1 MRHTLIIATLTLSCL
16 SELPAQTSLHDY
28 RQEVITYSHELKLS
42 ELATEA
48 ADADMRRATKGH
60 LPSLGLASDIALDFS
75 DTSPSRPWSWLVN
88 VALKQ
93 TIYQG
98 GGVRA
103 TVKRRSALHAK
114 SEMDEQIALLDAI
127 YSADIAYWQLS
138 RSKSYLETI
147 SEYVAVVDSLRGI
160 VKRRFDEG
168 YSAKGDLLQIESRI
182 SDARYQLSSATQSY
196 LIALH
201 NYNSLRGAEIDSCV
215 ELMESIFS
223 IRDIPSRISAAEVV
237 EHHPR
242 YQSMLFGVEGARWG
256 IKTSQAEFLPSLHL
270 SIYGSAEP
278 QTPHI
283 KGGGSRVNG
292 GAVLSL
298 SVPIFH
304 FGERREATRAAEA
317 KYLQELT
324 LTESVKD
331 DITLIEG
338 DAWQN
343 IYNSRQRVDVARQ
356 SLDIAQENLEM
367 SIYSYGEGVATIL
380 DVLQAQLSW
389 LQISQNAIAA
399 YYDYAIAIASYEY
412 VTGATL
418 KEITE

>member
-1 MRHTLIIATLTLSCL
+1 
-16 SELPAQTSLHDY
+16 
-28 RQEVITYSHELKLS
+28 
-42 ELATEA
+42 
-48 ADADMRRATKGH
+48 
-60 LPSLGLASDIALDFS
+60 
-75 DTSPSRPWSWLVN
+75 
-88 VALKQ
+88 
-93 TIYQG
+93 
-98 GGVRA
+98 
-103 TVKRRSALHAK
+103 
-114 SEMDEQIALLDAI
+114 MDEQIALLDAI

-223 IRDIPSRISAAEVV
+223 IRDMPSRISAAEVV

-256 IKTSQAEFLPSLHL
+256 IKTSEAEFLPSLHL

-304 FGERREATRAAEA
+304 FGERREAMRMARSDLQRAELWWRISGMNYDSTRAMVG
-317 KYLQELT
+317 LT
-324 LTESVKD
+324 LSQRTSVLRPYVV
-331 DITLIEG
+331 IWTL
-338 DAWQN
+338 QP
-343 IYNSRQRVDVARQ
+343 R
-356 SLDIAQENLEM
+356 
-367 SIYSYGEGVATIL
+367 IL
-380 DVLQAQLSW
+380 R
-389 LQISQNAIAA
+389 
-399 YYDYAIAIASYEY
+399 
-412 VTGATL
+412 
-418 KEITE
+418 